1 MSSVIIAGDTSG
13 SITLAAPAVAGSGVL
28 TLPVATDTLVG
39 KATTDTLTN
48 KTLTAPVLGT
58 PASGIL
64 TSCTGLNYDGFK
76 SRLINGAMVIDQRNA
91 GAAVTVSTSVN
102 TFPVDRMALL
112 SPGATTTA
120 QRVAGT
126 GAYTY
131 DVLYTGAASVT
142 ASYLFQRIESV
153 NCLDLVSKNVTFQV
167 QLSSTTVNSVA
178 VGLYSGNSTDTFTAP
193 VSISTTTFT
202 ITSTPTIYTWTVNAG
217 ANAANGLQIQ
227 LNFGAFTS
235 GTARIS
241 GMQLEKGSTAT
252 SFDYRPYGTE
262 LALCQRYFTKFV
274 GSSSLSSYALGEAT
288 SSTKCRWSMQCP
300 VVMRASP
307 TFSTAGSGFVWAYD
321 RIGSVL
327 TALTLDVATTQVQ
340 SISAAG
346 TSLTTGQAGT
356 ISAGSFTD
364 TSMSFTSEL

>member
-13 SITLAAPAVAGSGVL
+13 SITLAAPAASGASVL

-76 SRLINGAMVIDQRNA
+76 NRIINGAMVLDQRNA
-91 GAAVTVSTSVN
+91 GASVTVSTSVN
-102 TFPVDRMALL
+102 TFPVDRMALI

-142 ASYLFQRIESV
+142 ASYLFQRIESF

-167 QLSSTTVNSVA
+167 QLSSTTVTSVA
-178 VGLYSGNSTDTFTAP
+178 VGLFSGNSTDTFTAP

-252 SFDYRPYGTE
+252 SFDYRSYGTE
-262 LALCQRYFTKFV
+262 LALCQRYYFRNTGSAYAMHGVGTVFSTTQADVYTKFPV
-274 GSSSLSSYALGEAT
+274 SMRTIPSVSLSATQIQVGATIYAAT
-288 SSTKCRWSMQCP
+288 SVSG
-300 VVMRASP
+300 ASGI
-307 TFSTAGSGFVWAYD
+307 TTDGAFSRVGTAGTMVVGYAAILTNANNASGY
-321 RIGSVL
+321 
-327 TALTLDVATTQVQ
+327 LDA
-340 SISAAG
+340 
-346 TSLTTGQAGT
+346 
-356 ISAGSFTD
+356 
-364 TSMSFTSEL
+364 TSEL